1 MGLATINI
9 RFTADLRGFSTEMQ
23 NSMRRIGAFGNQMKA
38 VGQGM
43 SMYLTAPILGA
54 GAAAIK
60 FASDYNESLNKVD
73 VSFKDSAAGVKDF
86 AKTSLESFGIAEGTA
101 LDLASS
107 YGDMGTS
114 LGLST
119 DKAAKMSTSLVGLA
133 GDLASFKNISIDVA
147 NTALAGVFTGETES
161 LKKLGIV
168 MTEANLQNF
177 AYSRGLKIKIADMDQ
192 ASKVNLRYAYIMS
205 VTKNA
210 QGDFA
215 RTGGGAA
222 NQMRIFQESLK
233 QVAQQFGS
241 IMIPAFTKAIVY
253 VNGLIKSFGSLSEG
267 TKGMIITVAAVV
279 AATGPLLTVFG
290 SMLTF
295 VPNLITKFNALKT
308 TLMGVNAVI
317 VANPYTAAAIAI
329 GLIAAATYG
338 WYSSTKNVV
347 TSQEAL
353 NKAVADG
360 NKNAATEVGTLDK
373 LYASATNVK
382 GSIVERKKAVD
393 QLQELY
399 PAYFKNIDDEAIKN
413 GTAKTSYDEL
423 RNAIFNKARATA
435 VDAKIQEI
443 ANDRVDKEIDLQ
455 DKKKEALERIQ
466 KAQKALKDAGIDKN
480 TQPNDVAGG
489 AYVYGK
495 LKANLNGAAK
505 DYKEADAAIKE
516 YSAEGVKA
524 IQNLLDAKKVYA
536 DKTTKLTDNEKKL
549 AEAAAAAAAADLAK
563 IGDANAKK
571 AGTIAFYNEQIEGLQ
586 KLQKEIPTTNSAWK
600 IYESQIDA
608 IQKKIDALQN
618 KGVKIPKPQIPEGVD
633 FKGIDLNIP
642 YYEDQIARYKKAQ
655 DQFSTNNE
663 EGRRK
668 YQEFADK
675 IKDTELIIQDIKGGD
690 AVVANLDLIK
700 SKSQELKE
708 IVADAALPA
717 LTDAFSQMGE
727 GIVASLGLAKTGFGG
742 FIAEMIKTV
751 TKLLAMMLA
760 ASISQSIAGA
770 TASGA
775 STGPLA
781 IFTTPAFIATAVAG
795 VLGAFA
801 AIPKFEYGGIVGGS
815 SYYGDKIMA
824 RVNSAEMISN
834 TDQQK
839 RIWGAMNGGGSG
851 DIYLNGGFDIS
862 GDKLQL
868 ILERAEK
875 RKNRIG

>member
-9 RFTADLRGFSTEMQ
+9 KFQADLRGFSTEMQ

-43 SMYLTAPILGA
+43 SLYLTAPILGA

-86 AKTSLESFGIAEGTA
+86 AKTSLESFGIAESTA

-107 YGDMGTS
+107 YGDMATS
-114 LGLST
+114 LDIPT
-119 DKAAKMSTSLVGLA
+119 DKAAKMSESLVGLA

-147 NTALAGVFTGETES
+147 NTALAAIFTGETES

-279 AATGPLLTVFG
+279 SATGPLLTVFG

-317 VANPYTAAAIAI
+317 AANPYTAAAIAI

-338 WYSSTKNVV
+338 WYSSTKNVI

-373 LYASATNVK
+373 LYASATNLK
-382 GSIVERKKAVD
+382 LSINSRKEAVAK
-393 QLQELY
+393 LQELY
-399 PAYFKNIDDEAIKN
+399 PAYFQNLDTENIKN
-413 GTAKTSYDEL
+413 GAAVGIYNEL
-423 RNAIFNKARATA
+423 RNAIFNKARAVA
-435 VDAKIQEI
+435 VDLELQKR
-443 ANDRVDKEIDLQ
+443 ANDRIEKELQLRDNISKTEAEILRLKKGANEIVLQEANASEKTARVTISKSEAIAAQTKLLKKQQSDLANYNNANRGA
-455 DKKKEALERIQ
+455 DEALF
-466 KAQKALKDAGIDKN
+466 KA
-480 TQPNDVAGG
+480 
-489 AYVYGK
+489 
-495 LKANLNGAAK
+495 
-505 DYKEADAAIKE
+505 KET
-516 YSAEGVKA
+516 YSS
-524 IQNLLDAKKVYA
+524 
-536 DKTTKLTDNEKKL
+536 KTTKLQENEVLKNNAVAGSIEGVTDATEKLKKSNLEPIEIKINTSAGGGNSDAFDAEIAKLKEFQTEVATTAEQVTL
-549 AEAAAAAAAADLAK
+549 AEKAIKKVELAK
-563 IGDANAKK
+563 ALKFDPTSLIKISDGFDALVVQMQAK
-571 AGTIAFYNEQIEGLQ
+571 AGGLQSVAETMKATVYDLSATVAEAVTQLAVNAAVGFGEAIGSVLAGTQSLGSLFSGMLGLVANFMKDLGKQLIAIGIARIAFD
-586 KLQKEIPTTNSAWK
+586 KLKFS
-600 IYESQIDA
+600 
-608 IQKKIDALQN
+608 
-618 KGVKIPKPQIPEGVD
+618 GVG
-633 FKGIDLNIP
+633 
-642 YYEDQIARYKKAQ
+642 
-655 DQFSTNNE
+655 
-663 EGRRK
+663 
-668 YQEFADK
+668 
-675 IKDTELIIQDIKGGD
+675 
-690 AVVANLDLIK
+690 AVVAGIAL
-700 SKSQELKE
+700 
-708 IVADAALPA
+708 VALGTVVSAK
-717 LTDAFSQMGE
+717 FSN
-727 GIVASLGLAKTGFGG
+727 
-742 FIAEMIKTV
+742 
-751 TKLLAMMLA
+751 
-760 ASISQSIAGA
+760 AGK
-770 TASGA
+770 
-775 STGPLA
+775 
-781 IFTTPAFIATAVAG
+781 
-795 VLGAFA
+795 FA
-801 AIPKFEYGGIVGGS
+801 DGGIVGGS

-875 RKNRIG
+875 RKKRIG